1 MTRTPRPA
9 RALPPRPE
17 PSTHKAH
24 KLWPCPAPS
33 GAEGRPRQR
42 PHWRTKRKGGGA
54 EARRPVS
61 AAERRGAGCPPP
73 ILPSI
78 LTAGGGGP
86 GCRYLGWHTPCFCWV
101 TWDRDSL
108 LRGLGEDHSP
118 RGRESASRGGSP
130 PSAGGWLAQ
139 SIRFLRPCPTP
150 LTHPGSLTQ
159 AGSQHASEEWRNA
172 GAWWGGTPPNP
183 PSPPGKEAIMQA
195 APGTKQ
201 AWTSEPM
208 NE

>member
-78 LTAGGGGP
+78 LTGEGQDADTSAGTHPVFAGSPGTVTHCSVGWEKTTAQGEGKVPLGVVPLPPRGAGWLRASASFALAPHPSHTPVVRPRQAVNMPARNGGMRGRGGGE
-86 GCRYLGWHTPCFCWV
+86 H
-101 TWDRDSL
+101 
-108 LRGLGEDHSP
+108 
-118 RGRESASRGGSP
+118 P
-130 PSAGGWLAQ
+130 PTLPVPQA
-139 SIRFLRPCPTP
+139 RRP
-150 LTHPGSLTQ
+150 
-159 AGSQHASEEWRNA
+159 
-172 GAWWGGTPPNP
+172 
-183 PSPPGKEAIMQA
+183 
-195 APGTKQ
+195 
-201 AWTSEPM
+201 
-208 NE
+208 